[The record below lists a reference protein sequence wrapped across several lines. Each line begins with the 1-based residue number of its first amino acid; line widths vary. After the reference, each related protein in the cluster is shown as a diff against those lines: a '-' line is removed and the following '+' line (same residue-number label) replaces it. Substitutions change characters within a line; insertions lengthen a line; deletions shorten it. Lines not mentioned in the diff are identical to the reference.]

1 MNKVHSYDLILSEEI
16 KQNIVNDYVNNLLS
30 IREVMSKYQVKSKDY
45 ITKLLGNNIRSSSEG
60 NKIARQ
66 KYPEKFK
73 HTEESKAKIR
83 AIRLAYMKAHPENT
97 A

>member
-1 MNKVHSYDLILSEEI
+1 ML
-16 KQNIVNDYVNNLLS
+16 
-30 IREVMSKYQVKSKDY
+30 KDITIGQY
-45 ITKLLGNNIRSSSEG
+45 LPGSSFLHITKLLGNKIRTFSESS
-60 NKIARQ
+60 KITHQ

-83 AIRLAYMKAHPENT
+83 AIRLAYMKAHPEKT

>member
-1 MNKVHSYDLILSEEI
+1 MSKVHNYDLILSEEI
-16 KQNIVNDYVNNLLS
+16 KQNIINDYVNNLLS
-30 IREVMSKYQVKSKDY
+30 IREVMSKYQVKSKEY
-45 ITKLLGNNIRSSSEG
+45 ITKLLGDKMRTFSESS
-60 NKIARQ
+60 KIAHQ

-83 AIRLAYMKAHPENT
+83 TRRLAYMKAHPEKT